1 MSHTALRVH
10 VFYES
15 SWGGLPHG
23 CGEIRLLRPLS
34 HPALQRDIVLS
45 SGLEMPND
53 PVDVVIIERFWDYSG
68 NLEQHSALLEQL
80 RQKNIR
86 VIFEMDD
93 DLLSLNSE
101 SGESSPPTMQQKMWL
116 RWMIRS
122 ADGVMTSTPNLA
134 NRLKRLNDNIE
145 IVPNALDERL
155 FEPSR
160 EFREAAPVD
169 RLVFGYMGTLTHLED
184 LISVVGPL
192 RRVLARH
199 KNRVTFEI
207 VGVGDNKIIETI
219 FRDLPVRIKQVPSNK
234 VSYDKF
240 TDWMQKNLSWD
251 FGIAPLIDSVFTRSK
266 SDIKFLDYGVQGI
279 PGIFSAMPV
288 YQDTVKHMENGLL
301 AGTAEEWEDC
311 LERLI
316 SDRDLRRRLGRNV
329 HKEVWSQRML
339 AHSAANW
346 AVSIRKLLSMAAKG
360 HRAVGERLSPLPQS
374 APNPNV
380 PNQNLTRNEKLLFGL
395 NLSGTGLEI
404 GASYSPVVPK
414 KAGFRVE
421 VIDHADAETLREKYK
436 RQGVE
441 IENIE
446 DVDYVWSGEPL
457 NELTGKT
464 DYYDWIIASH
474 VIEHTPDLIAFLQQC
489 GQMLKAGG
497 VLALAI
503 PDHRYCFDVFRP
515 ASTPGDVIQ
524 AHLEQRKRP
533 ASGTVWD
540 HFSMIVRKGDA
551 VSWGSGHQGR
561 FKLIHSMDQAK
572 SMFEITLAAD
582 QYIDVHNWRFTPA
595 SFRLILEDIR
605 LLGLVK
611 NISVQSFFPT
621 VGCEF
626 MVQLKKTMNYDS
638 STHPADRLDILNGCL
653 MERSVKYE

>member
-1 MSHTALRVH
+1 MSHRALRVH
-10 VFYES
+10 VLYES
-15 SWGGLPHG
+15 SFGGLPHG

-34 HPALQRDIVLS
+34 HPALQSDIVLS

-53 PVDVVIIERFWDYSG
+53 PVDVVIIERFWDYSS
-68 NLEQHSALLEQL
+68 NLEQHGALLERL

-86 VIFEMDD
+86 VIFEIDD

-101 SGESSPPTMQQKMWL
+101 SGESSSPTMQQKMWL
-116 RWMIRS
+116 RWMIKS
-122 ADGVMTSTPNLA
+122 ADGLITSTQNLA
-134 NRLKRLNDNIE
+134 NRLKRLNHNIE

-184 LISVVGPL
+184 LISIVGPL

-199 KNRVTFEI
+199 KNHVSFEI
-207 VGVGDNKIIETI
+207 VGVGDHKIIETV
-219 FRDLPVRIKQVPSNK
+219 FRDLPVRIKQVPSNM

-240 TDWMQKNLSWD
+240 TDWTQKNLRWD

-316 SDRDLRRRLGRNV
+316 SDRDLRLRLGRNV
-329 HKEVWSQRML
+329 HKEVWTQRML
-339 AHSAANW
+339 AHSASNW
-346 AVSIRKLLSMAAKG
+346 AVSIRNLLSKADESHKAA
-360 HRAVGERLSPLPQS
+360 AELFSQLTQN
-374 APNPNV
+374 APNPNA
-380 PNQNLTRNEKLLFGL
+380 PNPNRTRNEKLLYGL
-395 NLSGTGLEI
+395 NLTGIGLEI
-404 GASYSPVVPK
+404 GASYSPVVSK

-436 RQGVE
+436 RQEVE

-489 GQMLKAGG
+489 EQMLKPGG
-497 VLALAI
+497 ILALAI
-503 PDHRYCFDVFRP
+503 PDHRYCFDIFRSV
-515 ASTPGDVIQ
+515 STPGDVIQ
-524 AHLEQRKRP
+524 AHLEQRKRHTP
-533 ASGTVWD
+533 GTIWD
-540 HFSMIVRKGDA
+540 HFSMIVRKGDT
-551 VSWGSGHQGR
+551 VSWGSGHQGI
-561 FKLIHSMDQAK
+561 FTLIHSRDEAK
-572 SMFEITLAAD
+572 FMFEKALAINE
-582 QYIDVHNWRFTPA
+582 YIDVHNWCFTPS

-605 LLGLVK
+605 VLGFLK
-611 NISVQSFFPT
+611 NILVQSFFPT

-626 MVQLKKTMNYDS
+626 IVQLKKTMNYDPV
-638 STHPADRLDILNGCL
+638 TLPANRLDMLNGCF
-653 MERSVKYE
+653 MERCE

>member
-1 MSHTALRVH
+1 MSHRALRVH
-10 VFYES
+10 VLYES
-15 SWGGLPHG
+15 SFGGLPHG

-34 HPALQRDIVLS
+34 HPALQSDIVLS

-68 NLEQHSALLEQL
+68 NLEQHGALLERL

-86 VIFEMDD
+86 VIFEIDD

-101 SGESSPPTMQQKMWL
+101 SGESSSPTMQQKMWL
-116 RWMIRS
+116 RWMIKS
-122 ADGVMTSTPNLA
+122 ADGLITSTQNLA
-134 NRLKRLNDNIE
+134 NRLNRLNYNIE

-160 EFREAAPVD
+160 EFREPAPVD

-184 LISVVGPL
+184 LISIVGPL

-199 KNRVTFEI
+199 KNHVSFEI
-207 VGVGDNKIIETI
+207 VGVGDHKIIETV
-219 FRDLPVRIKQVPSNK
+219 FRDLPVRIKQVPSNM

-240 TDWMQKNLSWD
+240 TDWTQKNLRWD

-316 SDRDLRRRLGRNV
+316 SDRDLRLRLGRNV
-329 HKEVWSQRML
+329 HKEVWTQRML
-339 AHSAANW
+339 AHSASNW
-346 AVSIRKLLSMAAKG
+346 AVSIRNLLSKADESHKAA
-360 HRAVGERLSPLPQS
+360 AELFSQLTQN
-374 APNPNV
+374 APNPNA
-380 PNQNLTRNEKLLFGL
+380 PNPNRTRNEKLLYGL
-395 NLSGTGLEI
+395 NLTGIGLEI
-404 GASYSPVVPK
+404 GASYSPVVSK

-436 RQGVE
+436 RQEVE

-489 GQMLKAGG
+489 EQMLKPGG
-497 VLALAI
+497 ILALAI
-503 PDHRYCFDVFRP
+503 PDHRYCFDIFRSV
-515 ASTPGDVIQ
+515 STPGDVIQ
-524 AHLEQRKRP
+524 AHLEQRKRHTP
-533 ASGTVWD
+533 GAIWD
-540 HFSMIVRKGDA
+540 HFSMIVRKGDT
-551 VSWGSGHQGR
+551 VSWGSGHQGI
-561 FKLIHSMDQAK
+561 FTLIHSRDEAK
-572 SMFEITLAAD
+572 FMFEKALAINE
-582 QYIDVHNWRFTPA
+582 YFDVHNWCFTPS

-605 LLGLVK
+605 VLGFLK
-611 NISVQSFFPT
+611 NILVQSFFPT

-626 MVQLKKTMNYDS
+626 IVQLKKTMNYDPV
-638 STHPADRLDILNGCL
+638 TLPANRLDMLNGCF
-653 MERSVKYE
+653 MERCE